1 MSRPTQDTCPA
12 SPVYNTGLSPS
23 MAALPRAF
31 FYQCPLD
38 AGPTTPVSKLTGL
51 GLYAFARR
59 YLRNLC
65 DFFSCRYLDVSVPYV
80 RSSVTSF
87 SSPGYLYFYR
97 QGCPIRKPPGRSL
110 HNSSPENIAVWPR
123 PSSPLTAKGF
133 TMCP

>member
-1 MSRPTQDTCPA
+1 MSRPTQGTYPVQ
-12 SPVYNTGLSPS
+12 PVYNTGLSPS

-31 FYQCPLD
+31 FYQHPLD
-38 AGPTTPVSKLTGL
+38 VGPTTPVSKLTGL
-51 GLYAFARR
+51 GSCVFARR

-65 DFFSCRYLDVSVPYV
+65 DFFSCRYLDVSVPCV

-87 SSPGYLYFYR
+87 SSPGYLYFYK
-97 QGCPIRKPPGRSL
+97 QGCPIRKSPSQCL
-110 HNSSPENIAVWPR
+110 LNDSSELIVVLQR